1 VRLHRLLL
9 YYVALMIG
17 LELPI
22 PLPWF
27 VCQRPV
33 FIFVEDLKMLDRVQF
48 YGIFR
53 LSLNPSYV
61 NM

>member
-1 VRLHRLLL
+1 MTDLVLL
-9 YYVALMIG
+9 
-17 LELPI
+17 I

-33 FIFVEDLKMLDRVQF
+33 FLADGYLEMSNKALP

-53 LSLNPSYV
+53 LSLNPFYASMLNQNV
-61 NM
+61 L